1 MIHLCDKQFKLL
13 NRLDPEHDLWRK
25 GEHDVFVTEWATL
38 KHIKEANSDSL
49 EQMLGSVAENLL
61 TENKL
66 PELKPHPHKNFMN
79 V

>member
-1 MIHLCDKQFKLL
+1 M
-13 NRLDPEHDLWRK
+13 
-25 GEHDVFVTEWATL
+25 

-49 EQMLGSVAENLL
+49 EQMLDSVAENLL
-61 TENKL
+61 AENKL